1 MTIFE
6 GVGMGRLFAGLWG
19 GQILAWQAAPALSAS
34 DLPDFYSSLLDN
46 AIEQSSKAL
55 KNP

>member
-19 GQILAWQAAPALSAS
+19 GLILAWQAVPALSAT
-34 DLPDFYSSLLDN
+34 DLSDFYSSLLDN

>member
-19 GQILAWQAAPALSAS
+19 GQILAWQAVPALSAT
-34 DLPDFYSSLLDN
+34 DLPDFYSSHLDD

-55 KNP
+55 KKP

>member
-19 GQILAWQAAPALSAS
+19 GLILAWQVVPALSAN
-34 DLPDFYSSLLDN
+34 DLPDVYSSHLDD

-55 KNP
+55 KKP